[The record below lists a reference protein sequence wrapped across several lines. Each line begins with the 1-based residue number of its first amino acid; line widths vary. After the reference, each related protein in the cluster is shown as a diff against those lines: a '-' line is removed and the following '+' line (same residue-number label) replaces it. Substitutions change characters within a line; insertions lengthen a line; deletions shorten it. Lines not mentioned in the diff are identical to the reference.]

1 MRIALY
7 GKGGIGKSTMAANL
21 SAALAGHGKRV
32 LQIGC
37 DPKHDSTRLL
47 LAGQRATTVLDYL
60 RETPPDQQRLA
71 DVLHVGSGGVVCV
84 EAGGPEPGVGC
95 AGRGILST
103 FALLDSLGLDTA
115 AFDVVLYD
123 VLGDVVCGGFA
134 VPLRAGY
141 ADVVC
146 IVTSEEFMALYA
158 ANNILRGVQNFEGAG
173 TRMAGLILNSRG
185 AEESPAGVQRFADAV
200 QLPLLASFP
209 RSDLF
214 RQAEQQGRTVVEA
227 FADSTAAASFH
238 ALAHD
243 LLHQPALWPALP
255 LDDADLERVV
265 LGKATQQMGADAPA
279 RSTEVEPHA
288 ETDASTVTMPAS
300 GASYTAKFARGG
312 GDAAA
317 QPAPT
322 PAAARFLSKNMLF
335 REPLHGCA
343 FAGVVSTT
351 TQIQGASTIAHGP
364 QSCTHI
370 AGQIMRSSGMHA
382 LQRAGIAIPEQLLP
396 NLHSTDMSEAASIY
410 GGAEPLRA
418 TLQGVLHQHPA
429 AVFVATTCPAGI
441 IGDDVPQII
450 RNTAG
455 DTAVPIIP
463 ITSDGNM
470 AGDYMQGVINAC
482 IDGAAA
488 LIDPHCPAEEN
499 LVNIVAEKNIA
510 TNTEPNLHEMARLLE
525 HLGVQ
530 INCRFVRRTSVEA
543 LRGFLKAPLNL
554 LAYNDHLGRVLHA
567 FLVERF
573 RVRFA
578 QYPFPVGFTETA
590 RWLRDIA
597 HTFGRTERA
606 EAVIAQAQADYAN
619 EMQRLR
625 PALAGRRLMIVT
637 YSHDIDWVV
646 EAALDAGME
655 LVKVGILNYVE
666 DYGFRTRY
674 AGQFPVETGYA
685 PDQRAA
691 DIERY
696 TPHLL
701 LSAYAPAHPALPVHI
716 DTIPLCPDTGFF
728 SGLHLAR
735 RWSTLLH
742 APIHEGWRNDRDLA
756 APRHP

>member
-7 GKGGIGKSTMAANL
+7 GKGGIGKSTIAANL
-21 SAALAGHGKRV
+21 SAALAGCGKRV

-60 RETPPDQQRLA
+60 RATPPDQQRLD
-71 DVLHVGSGGVVCV
+71 DVLHVGTSGVVCV

-103 FALLDSLGLDTA
+103 FALLDQLGLDTDT
-115 AFDVVLYD
+115 FDVVLYD

-185 AEESPAGVQRFADAV
+185 AQESPVGVRRFADAV
-200 QLPLLASFP
+200 QLPLLAAFP

-214 RQAEQQGRTVVEA
+214 RRAEQQGQTVVEA
-227 FADSTAAASFH
+227 FADSTAAAGFH
-238 ALAHD
+238 ALAYD
-243 LLHQPALWPALP
+243 LLTRSELQPARP
-255 LDDADLERVV
+255 LSDADLERVV
-265 LGKATQQMGADAPA
+265 LGKVAQQVGADAHTHHTKPGP
-279 RSTEVEPHA
+279 RA
-288 ETDASTVTMPAS
+288 EAGAQPIPMPDS

-312 GDAAA
+312 AAA
-317 QPAPT
+317 LPT
-322 PAAARFLSKNMLF
+322 LSPTTSRFLSKNVLF

-364 QSCTHI
+364 QSCTHM
-370 AGQIMRSSGMHA
+370 ASQTMLSSGMHA
-382 LQRAGIAIPEQLLP
+382 LQRAGIAILEQLLP

-410 GGAEPLRA
+410 GGTKPLRA
-418 TLQGVLHQHPA
+418 TLQAVLRQHPA
-429 AVFVATTCPAGI
+429 VVFVATTCPAGI
-441 IGDDVPQII
+441 IGDDVPQIV
-450 RNTAG
+450 RSTAA
-455 DTAVPIIP
+455 TAAVPIIP

-470 AGDYMQGVINAC
+470 VGDYMQGVINAC

-488 LIDPHCPAEEN
+488 LIDPHCPAEDN

-510 TNTEPNLHEMARLLE
+510 TNTESNLREMARLLE
-525 HLGVQ
+525 RLGLC
-530 INCRFVRRTSVEA
+530 INCRFVRRTSVEE

-554 LAYNDHLGRVLHA
+554 LAYNDHLGRVLQA

-573 RVRFA
+573 GARFA
-578 QYPFPVGFTETA
+578 PHPFPVGFTETA

-597 HTFGRTERA
+597 QTFGRTERA
-606 EAVIAQAQADYAN
+606 EAVIAEAHAAYTN
-619 EMQRLR
+619 GMQRLR
-625 PALAGRRLMIVT
+625 PALEGRRLMIVT

-646 EAALDAGME
+646 EAALDAGMD

-674 AGQFPVETGYA
+674 AGQFPVETDYA
-685 PDQRAA
+685 PGQRAA

-701 LSAYAPAHPALPVHI
+701 LSAYAPAHPELPVHI

-728 SGLHLAR
+728 SGLHLAQ
-735 RWSTLLH
+735 RWSSLLK
-742 APIHEGWRNDRDLA
+742 APIHEGWRNDRDLV
-756 APRHP
+756 APRNP